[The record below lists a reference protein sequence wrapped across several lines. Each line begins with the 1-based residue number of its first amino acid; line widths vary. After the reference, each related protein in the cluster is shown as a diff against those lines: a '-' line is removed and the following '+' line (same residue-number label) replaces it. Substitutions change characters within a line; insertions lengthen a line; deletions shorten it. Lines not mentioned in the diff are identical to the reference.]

1 MSHYDV
7 LTTLEQWETATA
19 ATDKPLFI
27 FKHSTRCPISA
38 AAFAAWKKWVN
49 EHQESGIRQTL
60 VHVVEHRPVSNAVA
74 ERTGITHASPQ
85 AILIV
90 DGKSVWNASHWHI
103 TYDSLEEHLREH
115 CGK

>member
-7 LTTLEQWETATA
+7 ISTMEQWESALA
-19 ATDKPLFI
+19 AAEKPLLL

-38 AAFAAWKKWVN
+38 EANAAWKKWISDN
-49 EHQESGIRQTL
+49 QDSGIRQAL
-60 VHVVEHRPVSNAVA
+60 VHVVEDRPVSNAIA
-74 ERTGITHASPQ
+74 EQTGITHASPQ

-90 DGKSVWNASHWHI
+90 NGKSVWNTSHWHI

>member
-1 MSHYDV
+1 MSHFDV
-7 LTTLEQWETATA
+7 LSTVEQLDSALA
-19 ATDKPLFI
+19 VADKPLLL

-38 AAFAAWKKWVN
+38 GAYEAWNKWMN
-49 EHQESGIRQTL
+49 DNQDSGIRQAL
-60 VHVVEHRPVSNAVA
+60 VHVVEDRPVSNAIA
-74 ERTGITHASPQ
+74 EQTGITHASPQ

-90 DGKSVWNASHWHI
+90 NGKLVWNTSHWHI